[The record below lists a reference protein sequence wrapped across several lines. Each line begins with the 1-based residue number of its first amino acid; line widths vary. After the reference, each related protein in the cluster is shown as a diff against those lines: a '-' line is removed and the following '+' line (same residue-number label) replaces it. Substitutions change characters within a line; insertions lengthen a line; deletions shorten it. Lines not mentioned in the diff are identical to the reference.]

1 MARKRV
7 VFFGVVKSFL
17 KPFLKPLI
25 LAVLIFS
32 LIVGFG
38 QKTPLLANQSS
49 AKETEAAAL
58 IKDGKMLLEKGLP
71 EAALEMWEEAE
82 NLYREI
88 GNYEGIIGSQ
98 LNQGQALEAMGFTR
112 DSCDIILAAFPG
124 LEVDKCDDLNDNNIK
139 AVRDAII
146 SQPSPFNWMGLE
158 SLGNRLRFLG
168 KLEKSEMVLNDS
180 LPITN
185 SPEAESKLLLA
196 LANTKLKLGNIDDA
210 LSLYENAANI
220 ENALLETRLQALLNK
235 LSLLIEEEEW
245 EETELLLAKILP
257 LIADL
262 PVSQFSIEA
271 KINLAGSLLIL
282 EGKKEGK
289 TEGKTEVQNYKRR
302 NPVFCQPGFYLEQA
316 LAEAET
322 IENKRLKSL
331 ALGKL
336 GNLYEQFGDAET
348 AKDYTKKALN
358 LAQSIQAAEQ
368 AYQWQWQW
376 GRLLEKEGD
385 TEGAIA
391 AYTASVNTLQTLR
404 GSLTILNRDLQFD
417 FRERVEPV
425 YRKLVEL
432 LLANPVQ
439 ENLILARDVIE
450 LLQLAEL
457 DNFFQEACARVNKVN
472 LGKIDT
478 NAAVISTIFLPERSQ
493 PESLEVILS
502 LPNNSAFHYS
512 APPQLQGWSYND
524 FLEALTTNL
533 GRKPTQQSPNILPA
547 NDLPKFQE
555 IYDWLIEP
563 IEEKLA
569 ANNIETLVFV
579 LDGLLQNLPMAALH
593 DGEKYLIEKYA
604 IAVTPGLQLL
614 ASRNL
619 KTEQIRVLA
628 VGRSEFQND
637 ELFSEWGDL
646 DNVKDELAKIAEVVS
661 AKQLLNEQ
669 FTATNLREEI
679 NSLAFPFVH
688 IATHAKF
695 DSTAENT
702 FIIVWGERIQ
712 IDRLGQLLRVSDPTR
727 QKDIDLLVLSACQ
740 TAQGNERTALGMAG
754 AAIRVGARSTLAS
767 LWKVNDRSTAE
778 LVGQFYQKLETSA
791 DASNR
796 VNKAEALR
804 QAQITMLK
812 GQFGEKF
819 QNPHFWAPFIL
830 VGHWL

>member
-1 MARKRV
+1 VARKWV
-7 VFFGVVKSFL
+7 VLFGVVKSFL
-17 KPFLKPLI
+17 KPFLKKGFQPII

-32 LIVGFG
+32 LIVSFG
-38 QKTPLLANQSS
+38 EKSPLLANQYT

-58 IKDGKMLLEKGLP
+58 IKDGKMLLEKGQPESALAIW
-71 EAALEMWEEAE
+71 EAAEKI
-82 NLYREI
+82 YRKI
-88 GNYEGIIGSQ
+88 GHYEGIIGSK
-98 LNQGQALEAMGFTR
+98 LNQGHALEAMGFTK
-112 DSCDIILAAFPG
+112 DSCDIILTTFPG
-124 LEVDKCDDLNDNNIK
+124 LEVDKCDGLNDDNIK
-139 AVRDAII
+139 GIIDAII

-168 KLEKSEMVLNDS
+168 KLEKSEIVLNES
-180 LPITN
+180 LTVNN
-185 SPEAESKLLLA
+185 SPQAQSKLLLA
-196 LANTKLKLGNIDDA
+196 LGNTKLKLGDVDDA
-210 LSLYENAANI
+210 LKLYDMAANI
-220 ENALLETRLQALLNK
+220 EDALLETRLQALLNQ
-235 LSLLIEEEEW
+235 LSLLIEEEW
-245 EETELLLAKILP
+245 EGAEFLLAKIRP

-262 PVSQFSIEA
+262 PVSKFSLEA
-271 KINLAGSLLIL
+271 KINLAGSLL
-282 EGKKEGK
+282 KFD
-289 TEGKTEVQNYKRR
+289 VQNLAEPL
-302 NPVFCQPGFYLEQA
+302 NYLELA

-336 GNLYEQFGDAET
+336 GNFYEQFGDAET

-385 TEGAIA
+385 LEGAIA

-417 FRERVEPV
+417 FREGVEPV

-432 LLANPVQ
+432 LLVNPVE

-457 DNFFQEACARVNKVN
+457 DNFFQEACARVNNVN
-472 LGKIDT
+472 LDKIDT
-478 NAAVISTIFLPERSQ
+478 NAAVISTIFLPNRSQ
-493 PESLEVILS
+493 PKSLEVILS
-502 LPNNSAFHYS
+502 LPNKTVFHYS
-512 APPQLQGWSYND
+512 APRPSQGWSYND
-524 FLEALTTNL
+524 FLEALTTDL
-533 GRKPTQQSPNILPA
+533 GRKPTQQNPNTLPA

-563 IEEKLA
+563 MEEKLT

-637 ELFSEWGDL
+637 ELFSEWNDL
-646 DNVKDELAKIAEVVS
+646 DNVKDELAKIAEVVP
-661 AKQLLNEQ
+661 AKQLLNQQ
-669 FTATNLREEI
+669 FTTTNLREEI
-679 NSLAFPFVH
+679 NSLAFPLVH

-702 FIIVWGERIQ
+702 FIIVWGERIE
-712 IDRLGQLLRVSDPTR
+712 IDRLGQLLRVKDPTR
-727 QKDIDLLVLSACQ
+727 EKDIDLLVLSACQ

-767 LWKVNDRSTAE
+767 LWSVNDRSTAE
-778 LVGQFYQKLETSA
+778 LMAQFYQKLQTSTN
-791 DASNR
+791 ASNQ

-812 GQFGEKF
+812 GQFGERF

>member
-7 VFFGVVKSFL
+7 VLFRGVKSFL
-17 KPFLKPLI
+17 KPII
-25 LAVLIFS
+25 LGVLVFS

-38 QKTPLLANQSS
+38 EKSPLLANQSTT
-49 AKETEAAAL
+49 KKTEAAAL
-58 IKDGKMLLEKGLP
+58 IQEGKLLLEKGLA
-71 EAALEMWEEAE
+71 ESALERWEEAE

-98 LNQGQALEAMGFTR
+98 LNQGLALEAMGFTR

-124 LEVDKCDDLNDNNIK
+124 LEADKCDELNDDNLEVVI
-139 AVRDAII
+139 DAII
-146 SQPSPFNWMGLE
+146 AQPSPFNWMGLE

-168 KLEKSEMVLNDS
+168 KFETSELVLNDS
-180 LPITN
+180 LAIAN
-185 SPEAESKLLLA
+185 SPEAKSKLLLA
-196 LANTKLKLGNIDDA
+196 LGNTKLKLRKTDDALNYYEIAANIDD
-210 LSLYENAANI
+210 
-220 ENALLETRLQALLNK
+220 ALLETRLQALLNQ

-245 EETELLLAKILP
+245 EDAEILLAKIRPLLASLP
-257 LIADL
+257 L
-262 PVSQFSIEA
+262 SQFSIEA
-271 KINLAGSLLIL
+271 KVNLAGSLLNFDVL
-282 EGKKEGK
+282 NLAEPL
-289 TEGKTEVQNYKRR
+289 N
-302 NPVFCQPGFYLEQA
+302 YLELA

-322 IENKRLKSL
+322 IENRHLKSL

-336 GNLYEQFGDAET
+336 GNLYEEIEETKT
-348 AKDYTKKALN
+348 AKNYTQKALN
-358 LAQSIQAAEQ
+358 LAQSIQASEQ

-385 TEGAIA
+385 LEGAIA

-432 LLANPVQ
+432 LLVNPVQ
-439 ENLILARDVIE
+439 KNLILARDVIE

-457 DNFFQEACARVNKVN
+457 DNFFQEACARVNNVN
-472 LGKIDT
+472 LDKVDA
-478 NAAVISTIFLPERSQ
+478 NAAVISTIFLPDRSQ
-493 PESLEVILS
+493 PKSLEIILS
-502 LPNNSAFHYS
+502 LPNNSVFHYS
-512 APPQLQGWSYND
+512 APPPLQGLGFNT
-524 FLEALTTNL
+524 FLEILTTNL
-533 GRKPTQQSPNILPA
+533 KRKPTQNPNTLPT

-555 IYDWLIEP
+555 MYDWLIEP
-563 IEEKLA
+563 IEENLT

-579 LDGLLQNLPMAALH
+579 LDGLLQNVPMAALH

-619 KTEQIRVLA
+619 ETEQIQVLA

-637 ELFSEWGDL
+637 DLFSEWNDL
-646 DNVKDELAKIAEVVS
+646 DNVKEELAKIAEVVPV
-661 AKQLLNEQ
+661 KQLLNQQ
-669 FTATNLREEI
+669 FTTTNLREEI

-702 FIIVWGERIQ
+702 FIIVWGEKIQ
-712 IDRLGQLLRVSDPTR
+712 IDRLGQLLRVKDPTR
-727 QKDIDLLVLSACQ
+727 QKDIDLLILSACQ

-754 AAIRVGARSTLAS
+754 VAIRAGARSTLAS
-767 LWKVNDRSTAE
+767 LWNVNDRSTAE
-778 LVGQFYQKLETSA
+778 LMAQFYQKLKTSA